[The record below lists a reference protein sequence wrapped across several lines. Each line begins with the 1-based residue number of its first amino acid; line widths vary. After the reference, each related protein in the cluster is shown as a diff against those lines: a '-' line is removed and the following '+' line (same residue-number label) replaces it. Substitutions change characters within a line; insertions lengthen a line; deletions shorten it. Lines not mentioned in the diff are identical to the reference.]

1 MNELT
6 NRMIHGDMP
15 PEIDTLVANAL
26 HEEVYPVKRKSYTAL
41 IVAAVLLF
49 ALACTAVAAISL
61 QRSPQYEATQIAQG
75 ELASKYGIQ
84 PESIPLFM
92 ENTEEGDE
100 GWTVT
105 YKPYSFADRIGT
117 YEVAVGRDGTAQA
130 SWSHDGADLAELKD
144 AGMNINVWGQ
154 AQLAELRELKLAY
167 QAKELE
173 MIQQL
178 GNPSD
183 WSIEAWA
190 ELDSM
195 LVDTGYYGQEH
206 TLHVLPA
213 EGDITED
220 EALERMREAIG
231 SQYGVPAQMLDA
243 YDVALSFVQ
252 QPGRETPSYE
262 IYLMG
267 RVAGTEGITYT
278 LASSWVSIDARSGE
292 VLNLGYHG
300 AEGLILPSG
309 PLNEQEEAVRDYVQS
324 GTFALLE
331 DDTLR
336 AEAAAR
342 ITEAGLGE
350 LIDNITYGI
359 PSADAIDRTQ
369 AAELGTQALQE
380 VYGLT
385 SDMIALLTIRPAY
398 VLTGEGDHWVVTL
411 LPDDNNFLV
420 SMYREKVGTY
430 TATLD
435 ALSGE
440 VIGTA
445 WSHDGTVLDA
455 PSTEKT
461 WGAAPAWDAQ
471 ALTWL
476 MELSSKAEDLG
487 MAHMQSGKMP
497 EPAEH
502 AFRYD
507 MPEYDALFRDA
518 GFIESIYSSTNP
530 TENQVSWADAV
541 LLAEEALRADFGLS
555 DEALQALTFAG
566 GFSIRDAQVPVW
578 SFTVYYADGSSQES
592 YYITLD
598 GTSGEL
604 IEVLHYIEGKG

>member
-1 MNELT
+1 MNDLT
-6 NRMIHGDMP
+6 NRMIHGNMP

-84 PESIPLFM
+84 PESIPLFL
-92 ENTEEGDE
+92 ERTEESDS

-105 YKPYSFADRIGT
+105 YTPYSFIDRIGT

-130 SWSHDGADLAELKD
+130 SWSHDGADLSELKD
-144 AGMNINVWGQ
+144 AGMSINVWGQ
-154 AQLAELRELKLAY
+154 AQLAELLELKLAY

-173 MIQQL
+173 MIQRR
-178 GNPSD
+178 GNPSG
-183 WSIEAWA
+183 WSIEDWA

-206 TLHVLPA
+206 ALHVLPA
-213 EGDITED
+213 EDDITAE
-220 EALERMREAIG
+220 EALERMREAIT
-231 SQYGVPAQMLDA
+231 SQYGVPVQMLDS
-243 YDVALSFVQ
+243 YDVALRLMQ
-252 QPGRETPSYE
+252 QPDRDGPSYE
-262 IYLMG
+262 IFLMG
-267 RVAGTEGITYT
+267 QAAGEEEATYT
-278 LASSWVSIDARSGE
+278 FALSRISIDARSGE
-292 VLNLGYHG
+292 VLDLGYHG
-300 AEGLILPSG
+300 VEGLILPSG

-324 GTFALLE
+324 GTFDLLE
-331 DDTLR
+331 DDILR
-336 AEAAAR
+336 QETATR
-342 ITEAGLGE
+342 ITEAGLGD
-350 LIDNITYGI
+350 LIGNVTYGI
-359 PSADAIDRTQ
+359 PAEDAIDREQ
-369 AAELGTQALQE
+369 AAELGTRALQE

-385 SDMIALLTIRPAY
+385 SDMTALFAIRPAY
-398 VLTGEGDHWVVTL
+398 VLAGEGDHWIVTL
-411 LPDDNNFLV
+411 LPDDSNFLV
-420 SMYREKVGTY
+420 SLYREKVGTY

-440 VIGTA
+440 VIGAA
-445 WSHDGTVLDA
+445 WSHDDTALDA
-455 PSTEKT
+455 PLTEKT

-476 MELSSKAEDLG
+476 MELSSEAEALG
-487 MAHMQSGKMP
+487 MAHMESGMMP
-497 EPAEH
+497 EPTEH

-507 MPEYDALFRDA
+507 TPEYDALFRDA
-518 GFIESIYSSTNP
+518 GFVDSFYGASNP
-530 TENQVSWADAV
+530 TENQVSWDDAV

-555 DEALQALTFAG
+555 DEVLQALTFAG
-566 GFSIRDAQVPVW
+566 GFSTRDAEAPVW
-578 SFTVYYADGSSQES
+578 NFSVYFADGSSQES

-604 IEVLHYIEGKG
+604 IGVLHYIEGKG